1 VATRNI
7 PSPLFPYPPES
18 YDQMYFSDVV
28 RSFAVFVEQQRNPG
42 ESRGTKMTLTNLPS
56 GDDTDLETGALFE
69 VDGFVKISRAN
80 APHCS
85 GTSGTSAVGSVTVSI
100 S

>member
-1 VATRNI
+1 MTTRNI
-7 PSPLFPYPPES
+7 PAPLFPFPPEK
-18 YDQMYFSDVV
+18 YDQTYFSDVV
-28 RSFAVFVEQQRNPG
+28 RSFAVFVEQNRNPG

-56 GDDTDLETGALFE
+56 GNDLNLETGALFE

-85 GTSGTSAVGSVTVSI
+85 GSSGTSAVGSVTVTI